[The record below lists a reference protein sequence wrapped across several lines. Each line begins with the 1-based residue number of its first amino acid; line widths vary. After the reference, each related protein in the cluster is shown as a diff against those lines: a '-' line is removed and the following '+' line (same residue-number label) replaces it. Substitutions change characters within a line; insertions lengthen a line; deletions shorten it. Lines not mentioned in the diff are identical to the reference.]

1 MKNAS
6 PRQLALYVA
15 LAGSAMLACMLL
27 ILAWLA
33 PISGPWYWPALICI
47 TMGLALYAL
56 VQFILEKFLYRKIKL
71 VYKTIHQLKSKTPGS
86 NLKNRIRSGGD
97 VIGEVNAEVLQWAE
111 RQKYEMEELQKMEAY
126 RRDFIGNLSHEL
138 KTPIFNIQ
146 GYLSTLV
153 DGGLYDTDIAE
164 KYLQNAEK
172 NVERMI
178 ALIEDL
184 DTIHKLESG
193 RVQMDMEKLDLVAL
207 AGELFELLEMKA
219 RHRGVRLQ
227 FKDSY
232 STALWVRADRNA
244 LRQILTN
251 LLANSISYG
260 NDNGQTKVSFY
271 DMDDRML
278 IEVSDDGP
286 GISEEHLNRLF
297 ERFYRVDRS
306 RSRNQGGS
314 GLGLSIVKHLVE
326 AHNQTINV
334 RSLPGKGSTFTFTME
349 KWTP

>member
-6 PRQLALYVA
+6 PRLLALYVA
-15 LAGSAMLACMLL
+15 LAGSAMLGIMLL
-27 ILAWLA
+27 LLAWLA

-47 TMGLALYAL
+47 TMGWALYAL

-97 VIGEVNAEVLQWAE
+97 VIGEVNAEVLQWAN
-111 RQKYEMEELQKMEAY
+111 RQKSEMEELQKMEAY

-153 DGGLYDTDIAE
+153 DGGLYDKEIAE

-178 ALIEDL
+178 SLIEDL

-193 RVQMDMEKLDLVAL
+193 RVQMDLEKLDLVTL
-207 AGELFELLEMKA
+207 AGDLFELLEMKA
-219 RHRGVRLQ
+219 RNRGVRLQ

-232 STALWVRADRNA
+232 SAPIWVRADRNA

-251 LLANSISYG
+251 LLVNSIAYG

-326 AHNQTINV
+326 AHNQTIHA
-334 RSLPGKGSTFTFTME
+334 RSLPGKGSTFSFTIE
-349 KWTP
+349 KWTA

>member
-6 PRQLALYVA
+6 PRLLAMYVA
-15 LAGSAMLACMLL
+15 LAGAGILGLMLML
-27 ILAWLA
+27 LAWLV
-33 PISGPWYWPALICI
+33 PIAGSWYWFLIICL
-47 TMGLALYAL
+47 TMGLALYGL

-71 VYKTIHQLKSKTPGS
+71 VYKTIHQLKSKTPGA

-97 VIGEVNAEVLQWAE
+97 VIGEVNAEVIQWAN
-111 RQKYEMEELQKMEAY
+111 RQKSEMEELQKMEAY

-153 DGGLYDTDIAE
+153 DGGLYDTEIAE

-178 ALIEDL
+178 SLIEDL

-193 RVQMDMEKLDLVAL
+193 RIHMDVEQLDLVSL
-207 AGELFELLEMKA
+207 TGDVFELLEMKA
-219 RHRGVRLQ
+219 RQKNVRLT
-227 FKDSY
+227 FKDTY
-232 STALWVRADRNA
+232 STPMYVRGDRNA

-251 LLANSISYG
+251 LLGNSIAYG

-286 GISEEHLNRLF
+286 GIAEEHLNRLF

-326 AHNQTINV
+326 AHGQTIHA
-334 RSLPGKGSTFTFTME
+334 RSLPGKGSTFSFTME
-349 KWTP
+349 KWS

>member
-6 PRQLALYVA
+6 PRLLALYVA
-15 LAGSAMLACMLL
+15 MAGSAMLAIMLVL
-27 ILAWLA
+27 LAWLA
-33 PISGPWYWPALICI
+33 PISGSWYWLALICI
-47 TMGLALYAL
+47 TMGLALYGL

-71 VYKTIHQLKSKTPGS
+71 VYKTIHQLKSKSPGS

-97 VIGEVNAEVLQWAE
+97 VIGEVNAEVLQWAN
-111 RQKYEMEELQKMEAY
+111 RQKSEMEELQKMEAY

-153 DGGLYDTDIAE
+153 DGGLYDKEIAE

-178 ALIEDL
+178 SLIEDL

-193 RVQMDMEKLDLVAL
+193 RIQMDFEKLDLVAL
-207 AGELFELLEMKA
+207 AVDLFEMLEMKA
-219 RHRGVRLQ
+219 RNRNVRLQ
-227 FKDSY
+227 FKDNY
-232 STALWVRADRNA
+232 SNPIWVRADRNA

-251 LLANSISYG
+251 LLVNSIAYG

-326 AHNQTINV
+326 AHEQTINA
-334 RSLPGKGSTFTFTME
+334 RSLPGKGSTFSFTME
-349 KWTP
+349 KWNA

>member
-1 MKNAS
+1 
-6 PRQLALYVA
+6 
-15 LAGSAMLACMLL
+15 
-27 ILAWLA
+27 
-33 PISGPWYWPALICI
+33 
-47 TMGLALYAL
+47 
-56 VQFILEKFLYRKIKL
+56 
-71 VYKTIHQLKSKTPGS
+71 
-86 NLKNRIRSGGD
+86 
-97 VIGEVNAEVLQWAE
+97 VIQWAN
-111 RQKYEMEELQKMEAY
+111 RQKSEMEELQKMEAY

-153 DGGLYDTDIAE
+153 DGGLYDTEIAE

-178 ALIEDL
+178 SLIEDL

-193 RVQMDMEKLDLVAL
+193 RIHMDVERLDLVSL
-207 AGELFELLEMKA
+207 TGDVFELLEMKA
-219 RHRGVRLQ
+219 RQKNVRLM
-227 FKDSY
+227 FKDTY
-232 STALWVRADRNA
+232 SAPMYVRADRNA

-251 LLANSISYG
+251 LLVNSISYG

-286 GISEEHLNRLF
+286 GIAEEHLNRLF

-314 GLGLSIVKHLVE
+314 G
-326 AHNQTINV
+326 
-334 RSLPGKGSTFTFTME
+334 KGSTFSFTME
-349 KWTP
+349 KWS